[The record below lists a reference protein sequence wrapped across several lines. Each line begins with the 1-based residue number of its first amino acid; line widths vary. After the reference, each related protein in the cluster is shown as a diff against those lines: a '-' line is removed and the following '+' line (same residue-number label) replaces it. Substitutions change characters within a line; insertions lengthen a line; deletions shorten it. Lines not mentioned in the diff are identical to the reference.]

1 MEGAVTTEPV
11 ENKEN
16 TLGSKLRKRKNVCY
30 GFNLCRI
37 MLTINY
43 ITA

>member
-11 ENKEN
+11 TSNKEN
-16 TLGSKLRKRKNVCY
+16 ILGSKLRKRKNVCY
-30 GFNLCRI
+30 GFNLCLI
-37 MLTINY
+37 MLTRN